1 MVTCIFDFET
11 RSDVE
16 LKGSNVYVYTESPN
30 ADVWALAYCFD
41 DDPVK
46 LWYPSLGEPPRDLM
60 EYVRSGGIMTAH
72 NVAFDRVV
80 WNSVCVPKY
89 GFPALPIEQCRCT
102 MVQALALNLP
112 AGLDDCAGALGLSEK
127 KDEKGGRIAMQ
138 LAKPRSNKNG
148 IVTWWTEEEVP
159 EKYEAARAY
168 CVQDV
173 NLTRQVSKRLLP
185 LRDSELQAWFYNERA
200 NDRGIPI
207 DVVSALAG
215 KKFVAD
221 LAGEF
226 DAEIVAVT
234 KGDVA
239 SVTNVGQ
246 ITAWLGKK
254 GIPVKSIAK
263 DKLEEL
269 LSQTGLP
276 DDVRRVLELRRDGGK
291 SSVAKIDAML
301 DRRTKD
307 GRVKGAMQFH
317 GASTGRVSH
326 RGFQPGNMP
335 RSVLLDSED
344 EELAYRQMD
353 EILSYIRAGDP
364 DMIRMMYGSPMFAVS
379 DVLRGL
385 IKVSDDHEMFDF
397 DFSNIEGR
405 GLAWAAG
412 EDWKLAAFRDYDNG
426 AGPDLYKV
434 AAGGIF
440 GCSPSEVTKPQRQ
453 IGKTSE
459 LACIAEGSLV
469 LTDRGLVPIEDVT
482 DRDLVWDG
490 LEWVHQKGP
499 VFRGEKE
506 VISYDGLTATEDHIV
521 WTQDGRSIPFGA
533 CAREQIPLLQTGFG
547 REAVRMGHH
556 NFPGHHMDGI
566 EGPTGAQD
574 GFAARLCDLQRLSGG
589 KIDILEQPSAGA
601 DEGVSALQSTTER
614 ESSHIDGPSVCREK
628 PLPEPERSRIS
639 ELWRAGNSLPVR
651 FCSRG
656 GCVDSGE
663 PVPPGE
669 ANPVIGDR
677 PQGQQWAL
685 RTGESSPCGQI
696 RTTEQHPHDTME
708 FGFRF
713 QKRSGYTCPSP
724 VPNAVPGSS
733 LRRRNDTASSPQRDD
748 ARSHRGSILESPF
761 HKTKRRVWDL
771 LEAGPRHRFTVSGR
785 LVHNCG
791 YHGGP
796 SAFAKMGVS
805 LGLNIAKQADV
816 VLANMPQ
823 EVIKRAEDGWRQRGI
838 KSGMAKEAWIPAECV
853 KIRWRESHPGVVA
866 LWRDIEDAAIS
877 AVSHPGDIFSA
888 SVFKF
893 RKAGSFLFARLPSGR
908 CLSYPY
914 PRLHQVLRITK
925 TENGVVLTKPIKAK
939 DLDYWAKSGWEPDGD
954 GKVGLVFSAVD
965 SFTKKWCEQFTYSGK
980 LCENLIQALAR
991 DLMVEAQ
998 IRLEDAGF
1006 DVLFTVHDEVCS
1018 EAKLGTRDLEE
1029 YLAIA
1034 SELPDWAAGMPVAVA
1049 GWKGER
1055 FRK

>member
-41 DDPVK
+41 DDPVQ
-46 LWYPSLGEPPRDLM
+46 LWDPSLGAPPRDLM

-80 WNSVCVPKY
+80 WNAVCVPKY

-173 NLTRQVSKRLLP
+173 SLTRQISKRLLP
-185 LRDSELQAWFYNERA
+185 LRDSELRAWFYNERA

-246 ITAWLGKK
+246 IVAWLGKK
-254 GIPVKSIAK
+254 GISVKSIAK

-385 IKVSDDHEMFDF
+385 IKVSADREMFDF

-405 GLAWAAG
+405 GLAWAAK
-412 EDWKLAAFRDYDNG
+412 EEWKLAAFRDYDNG
-426 AGPDLYKV
+426 VGPDLYKV
-434 AAGGIF
+434 AAGGVF
-440 GCSPSEVTKPQRQ
+440 GCSPPEVTKPQRQ

-482 DRDLVWDG
+482 ARDLVWDG
-490 LEWVHQKGP
+490 VEWVHQKGP

-533 CAREQIPLLQTGFG
+533 CAREQIPLL
-547 REAVRMGHH
+547 
-556 NFPGHHMDGI
+556 
-566 EGPTGAQD
+566 
-574 GFAARLCDLQRLSGG
+574 
-589 KIDILEQPSAGA
+589 
-601 DEGVSALQSTTER
+601 
-614 ESSHIDGPSVCREK
+614 
-628 PLPEPERSRIS
+628 
-639 ELWRAGNSLPVR
+639 LPV
-651 FCSRG
+651 S
-656 GCVDSGE
+656 E
-663 PVPPGE
+663 P
-669 ANPVIGDR
+669 
-677 PQGQQWAL
+677 
-685 RTGESSPCGQI
+685 
-696 RTTEQHPHDTME
+696 
-708 FGFRF
+708 
-713 QKRSGYTCPSP
+713 RSVLEPS
-724 VPNAVPGSS
+724 
-733 LRRRNDTASSPQRDD
+733 L
-748 ARSHRGSILESPF
+748 

-816 VLANMPQ
+816 VLASMPQ
-823 EVIKRAEDGWRQRGI
+823 DVIKRAEDGWRQRGI
-838 KSGMAKEAWIPAECV
+838 KSGMSKDAWIPAECV
-853 KIRWRESHPGVVA
+853 KIRWRASHPGVVA
-866 LWRDIEDAAIS
+866 LWHDIEDAAIN
-877 AVSHPGDIFSA
+877 AVSHPGEIFSA

-893 RKAGSFLFARLPSGR
+893 RKVGSFLFARLPSER

-954 GKVGLVFSAVD
+954 GKVGLVFNAVD

-980 LCENLIQALAR
+980 LCENLIQGLAR

-1034 SELPDWAAGMPVAVA
+1034 SEVPDWAAGMPIAVA

>member
-46 LWYPSLGEPPRDLM
+46 IWHPSLGEPPRDLM

-80 WNSVCVPKY
+80 WNAVCVPKY
-89 GFPALPIEQCRCT
+89 GFPSLPIEQCRCT

-173 NLTRQVSKRLLP
+173 NLARQVSKRLLP

-269 LSQTGLP
+269 LSQSGLP

-385 IKVSDDHEMFDF
+385 IKVSADREMFDF

-405 GLAWAAG
+405 GLAWAAK
-412 EDWKLAAFRDYDNG
+412 EEWKLAAFRAYDNG
-426 AGPDLYKV
+426 VGPDLYKV

-453 IGKTSE
+453 IGKVSE
-459 LACIAEGSLV
+459 LSL
-469 LTDRGLVPIEDVT
+469 
-482 DRDLVWDG
+482 
-490 LEWVHQKGP
+490 
-499 VFRGEKE
+499 
-506 VISYDGLTATEDHIV
+506 
-521 WTQDGRSIPFGA
+521 
-533 CAREQIPLLQTGFG
+533 
-547 REAVRMGHH
+547 
-556 NFPGHHMDGI
+556 
-566 EGPTGAQD
+566 
-574 GFAARLCDLQRLSGG
+574 
-589 KIDILEQPSAGA
+589 
-601 DEGVSALQSTTER
+601 
-614 ESSHIDGPSVCREK
+614 
-628 PLPEPERSRIS
+628 
-639 ELWRAGNSLPVR
+639 
-651 FCSRG
+651 
-656 GCVDSGE
+656 
-663 PVPPGE
+663 
-669 ANPVIGDR
+669 
-677 PQGQQWAL
+677 
-685 RTGESSPCGQI
+685 
-696 RTTEQHPHDTME
+696 
-708 FGFRF
+708 
-713 QKRSGYTCPSP
+713 GY
-724 VPNAVPGSS
+724 G
-733 LRRRNDTASSPQRDD
+733 
-748 ARSHRGSILESPF
+748 
-761 HKTKRRVWDL
+761 
-771 LEAGPRHRFTVSGR
+771 
-785 LVHNCG
+785 
-791 YHGGP
+791 GGP
-796 SAFAKMGVS
+796 SAFDKMA
-805 LGLNIAKQADV
+805 LGYGLRIAQQADV
-816 VLANMPQ
+816 VLASMPQ
-823 EVIKRAEDGWRQRGI
+823 DVIKRAEDGWQQRGV

-853 KIRWRESHPGVVA
+853 KIRWRGDHPGVVT
-866 LWRDIEDAAIS
+866 LWHDIEGAAIN
-877 AVSHPGDIFSA
+877 AVSHPGEIFSA

-939 DLDYWAKSGWEPDGD
+939 DLDYWTKAGWEPDGD
-954 GKVGLVFSAVD
+954 GKVGLVFRAVD

-980 LCENLIQALAR
+980 LTENCLSADTEVLTPSGWKGITSITTKDLLWDGGQWVSHDGLIYQGARKTIDVNGVRMTPEHKVWTENGWEEARTVSREDAKKASSLPRPYRDGSWVRHRFEICGERRQERVLGHSVRLWNSFHRGIVGLRPRELSELRMQDEDVDREGQHKTRSRTARVVRRLARYGSAVSRALTSSVQELWRAGDNCVRRLENFHEFLGGHGPFVEERANPGTLGQQRTLLQGELRVGDVHTSGEEHPAEQGDRHPYGALAGVRGVGTLRYRGDDTPVQSVCGVARAASVRAPRKLEAAGVIEDVFDLLNAGPNHRFTVRTSDGGSMIVSNCIQALAR

-1029 YLAIA
+1029 YLSIA
-1034 SELPDWAAGMPVAVA
+1034 AELPDWAAGMPVAVA